1 MRVVT
6 SSPKQF
12 LVQSGFHSGLVVIC
26 LLAATLQSQAN
37 NSRKNQGEVTLAP
50 SYSIKLDLDYREAK
64 FTGTEKV
71 KIQNASRDEIDQ
83 INFHLYPNAGLL
95 DEDTPC
101 LSVHRITLD
110 GRELRF
116 TARPRQTLLKAELP
130 FKLQP
135 GQSLELRLEFSG
147 RLPRIQR
154 EEASLLAHFLQE
166 VNDAVSEERT
176 LRDARDIF
184 FAAEEAM
191 LLGYF
196 YPVVAVRTS
205 QLSEQSLVA
214 GVGGVIFSDAADY
227 EVSVTTDA
235 VATVIGSGTKTEVKD
250 LPATTDSA
258 RSRKL
263 HLFKG
268 AKLRGFGLAIVE
280 RVNSLEQQVRN
291 TRVVSYFREGD
302 DRLGKRALNIVA
314 EAVEAYSQAF
324 GEYPYP
330 QLQIVELPLP
340 AGNSGADL
348 PSLIAMAQA
357 YYIDFDTTKA
367 ARLPSVLSEQAD
379 IIKTSFEFS
388 IANGVARQWWGGIV
402 GSDSERMPYLSEGL
416 ASYSAVYYHEAAYG
430 KPLGEIVL
438 KQQLQG
444 TYQAYRMLGGVDLE
458 ADKPAKDFRNPLQFT
473 AIVQAKSALLFAALR
488 TELGDQKFF
497 EALKAYFAAN
507 RFRIVTVDQLRGA
520 FLNVADDQRTV
531 RLLFQRWLK
540 EKRGDEDIGAPD
552 LTLMAP
558 SVSKIRALGRVFVK
572 IGKTAA
578 KPFNPEAKP

>member
-1 MRVVT
+1 MTFVNPN
-6 SSPKQF
+6 PKN
-12 LVQSGFHSGLVVIC
+12 LWPRTGSDLGLVMLC
-26 LLAATLQSQAN
+26 LMVMTLQSQADN
-37 NSRKNQGEVTLAP
+37 LRKAQGEVALTP
-50 SYSIKLDLDYREAK
+50 SYSIKLDLDFREAR
-64 FTGTEKV
+64 FTGVEKV
-71 KIQNASRDEIDQ
+71 KVYNSSRDEIDQ
-83 INFHLYPNAGLL
+83 ISFYLYPNAGLL
-95 DEDTPC
+95 EEDVPC
-101 LSVHRITLD
+101 LSVQRITSE

-116 TARPRQTLLKAELP
+116 NFRPRQTLLKAELP
-130 FKLQP
+130 TKLLP
-135 GQSLELRLEFSG
+135 GQSLELKLEFYG

-176 LRDARDIF
+176 ARDARDIF
-184 FAAEEAM
+184 FAAEESM

-196 YPVVAVRTS
+196 YPVVAVRSS
-205 QLSEQSLVA
+205 QFSEQSLVA
-214 GVGGVIFSDAADY
+214 GAGGVIFSDAADY

-235 VATVIGSGTKTEVKD
+235 AVTVIGSGAKTESKD
-250 LPATTDSA
+250 LPSAAKDS
-258 RSRKL
+258 SEPRKL
-263 HLFKG
+263 HVFKG
-268 AKLRGFGLAIVE
+268 EKLRGFGLAIVE
-280 RVNSLEQQVRN
+280 RVKSVEQQVRN

-314 EAVEAYSQAF
+314 GALESYSQAF

-340 AGNSGADL
+340 AGNSGAEL

-388 IANGVARQWWGGIV
+388 IANSVARQWWGGIV
-402 GSDSERMPYLSEGL
+402 GSDAERTPYLNEGL
-416 ASYSAVYYHEAAYG
+416 ASYSAVYYHEWAYG

-438 KQQLQG
+438 KQHLQG

-488 TELGDQKFF
+488 AELGDQKFF
-497 EALKAYFAAN
+497 EALKSYCSAN

-520 FLNVADDQRTV
+520 FLNVADDQRSV
-531 RLLFQRWLK
+531 RLLFQRWLR
-540 EKRGDEDIGAPD
+540 EKHGDEDIGAPD
-552 LTLMAP
+552 LTLMSP

-578 KPFNPEAKP
+578 KPF

>member
-1 MRVVT
+1 MRFVNT
-6 SSPKQF
+6 NLKLAFPQTELK
-12 LVQSGFHSGLVVIC
+12 LGLMMLC
-26 LLAATLQSQAN
+26 LMAMALQSQADN
-37 NSRKNQGEVTLAP
+37 ARKSQNETILSP

-71 KIQNASRDEIDQ
+71 KIYNSSRDEIDQ

-95 DEDTPC
+95 DEDAPC
-101 LSVHRITLD
+101 LTVQRITND

-116 TARPRQTLLKAELP
+116 NPRPRQTLLKAELP
-130 FKLQP
+130 FKLLP
-135 GQSLELRLEFSG
+135 GQSLELKLDFSG

-154 EEASLLAHFLQE
+154 EESSLLAHFLQE
-166 VNDAVSEERT
+166 VNDAVNEERT
-176 LRDARDIF
+176 LRDSRDIF
-184 FAAEEAM
+184 FASEEAM

-196 YPVVAVRTS
+196 YPVVAVRPS
-205 QLSEQSLVA
+205 QLAEQSLVA
-214 GVGGVIFSDAADY
+214 GVGGVIFSDSADY
-227 EVSVTTDA
+227 EVNVTTDA
-235 VATVIGSGTKTEVKD
+235 MATVIGSGAKLDSQD
-250 LPATTDSA
+250 LPANDPDKA
-258 RSRKL
+258 RKL
-263 HLFKG
+263 HVFKG
-268 AKLRGFGLAIVE
+268 EKLRGFGLAIVE
-280 RVNSLEQQVRN
+280 RVKSVELKVRN

-302 DRLGKRALNIVA
+302 DRLGKRALDIVA
-314 EAVEAYSQAF
+314 DALEIYSQTF

-340 AGNSGADL
+340 AGNSGAEF
-348 PSLIAMAQA
+348 PSLICMAQA

-379 IIKTSFEFS
+379 VIKTSFEFS

-402 GSDSERMPYLSEGL
+402 GSDSERTPYLSEGL
-416 ASYSAVYYHEAAYG
+416 ASYSAVYYHEVAYG

-458 ADKPAKDFRNPLQFT
+458 AEKPIKDFRNPLQFT

-497 EALKAYFAAN
+497 EALKSYYSAN
-507 RFRIVTVDQLRGA
+507 RFRIVTVDQLRNSFANAAGDPR
-520 FLNVADDQRTV
+520 NV
-531 RLLFQRWLK
+531 RLLFQRWLR
-540 EKRGDEDIGAPD
+540 EKHGDEDIGAPD

-578 KPFNPEAKP
+578 KPF

>member
-1 MRVVT
+1 M
-6 SSPKQF
+6 SNPKHHLCQP
-12 LVQSGFHSGLVVIC
+12 GFQAGLVLFC
-26 LLAATLQSQAN
+26 LLATTLQSQADN
-37 NSRKNQGEVTLAP
+37 LRKSQNEATLTP
-50 SYSIKLDLDYREAK
+50 SYSINLDLDYREAR

-71 KIQNASRDEIDQ
+71 KIHNTSRDEIDQ
-83 INFHLYPNAGLL
+83 ISFHLYPNAGLL
-95 DEDTPC
+95 DEDPPC
-101 LSVHRITLD
+101 LSVQRITLD

-116 TARPRQTLLKAELP
+116 TSRPRQTLLKADLP

-135 GQSLELRLEFSG
+135 GQSLELKLEFSG

-176 LRDARDIF
+176 LRDSRDIF

-196 YPVVAVRTS
+196 YPVLAVRSS

-227 EVSVTTDA
+227 EVSIVTDA
-235 VATVIGSGTKTEVKD
+235 VTTVIGSGAKTETKS
-250 LPATTDSA
+250 LPATTALSKP
-258 RSRKL
+258 RKL
-263 HLFKG
+263 HVFKG
-268 AKLRGFGLAIVE
+268 EKLRGFGLAVVE
-280 RVNSLEQQVRN
+280 RVKSLERKVRN

-302 DRLGKRALNIVA
+302 DRLGERALNIVA
-314 EAVEAYSQAF
+314 DAVEAYSQAF

-340 AGNSGADL
+340 AGNSGADM
-348 PSLIAMAQA
+348 PSLISMAQA
-357 YYIDFDTTKA
+357 YYIDFDNTKA

-379 IIKTSFEFS
+379 IIKLSFEFS
-388 IANGVARQWWGGIV
+388 IANGVARQWWGGVV
-402 GSDSERMPYLSEGL
+402 GSDSERSPYLSEGL
-416 ASYSAVYYHEAAYG
+416 ASYSAVYYHEATYNKQAS
-430 KPLGEIVL
+430 EMML

-444 TYQAYRMLGGVDLE
+444 TYQAYRMLGGVDME

-473 AIVQAKSALLFAALR
+473 AIVQAKSALLFNALR
-488 TELGDQKFF
+488 NELGDQKFF
-497 EALKAYFAAN
+497 EALKSYYAAN
-507 RFRIVTVDQLRGA
+507 RFRIVTVDQLRAA
-520 FLNVADDQRTV
+520 FLNVTDDQRTV

-540 EKRGDEDIGAPD
+540 EKRGDDDIGTPD
-552 LTLMAP
+552 LTLIAP

-578 KPFNPEAKP
+578 KPF

>member
-1 MRVVT
+1 MRVVK
-6 SSPKQF
+6 SNPKHPLFQA
-12 LVQSGFHSGLVVIC
+12 GFHAGLVVVC
-26 LLAATLQSQAN
+26 LLATTLQSQADN
-37 NSRKNQGEVTLAP
+37 LRKNQGEVILAP
-50 SYSIKLDLDYREAK
+50 SYSIRLDLDYREAR
-64 FTGTEKV
+64 FTGAEKV
-71 KIQNASRDEIDQ
+71 KIYNTSRDEIDQ

-95 DEDTPC
+95 DEDPPC
-101 LSVHRITLD
+101 LSVQRITLD

-116 TARPRQTLLKAELP
+116 TSRPRQTLLKVELP

-135 GQSLELRLEFSG
+135 GQSLELKLDFSG

-176 LRDARDIF
+176 LRDSRDIF

-196 YPVVAVRTS
+196 YPVLAVRSS

-227 EVSVTTDA
+227 EVSVVTDA
-235 VATVIGSGTKTEVKD
+235 VATVIGSGAKTEMKD
-250 LPATTDSA
+250 FPSVATDSS
-258 RSRKL
+258 RPRKL
-263 HLFKG
+263 HVFKG
-268 AKLRGFGLAIVE
+268 EKLRGFGLAIVE
-280 RVNSLEQQVRN
+280 RVKSLERQVRN

-302 DRLGKRALNIVA
+302 DRLGERALNIVA
-314 EAVEAYSQAF
+314 DAVEAYSQAF

-357 YYIDFDTTKA
+357 YYIDFDNTKA

-379 IIKTSFEFS
+379 IIKLSFEFS
-388 IANGVARQWWGGIV
+388 IANGVARQWWGGVV
-402 GSDSERMPYLSEGL
+402 GSDSERSPYLSEGL
-416 ASYSAVYYHEAAYG
+416 ASYSAVYYHEATYNKQAS
-430 KPLGEIVL
+430 EMML

-444 TYQAYRMLGGVDLE
+444 TYQAYRMLGGVDME

-473 AIVQAKSALLFAALR
+473 AIVQAKSALLFNALR
-488 TELGDQKFF
+488 NELGDQKFF
-497 EALKAYFAAN
+497 EALKSYYAAN
-507 RFRIVTVDQLRGA
+507 RFRIVTVDQLRAA
-520 FLNVADDQRTV
+520 FLNVADDQRAV
-531 RLLFQRWLK
+531 RFLFQRWLK
-540 EKRGDEDIGAPD
+540 EKRGDDDIGTPD
-552 LTLMAP
+552 LTLIAP

-578 KPFNPEAKP
+578 KPF

>member
-1 MRVVT
+1 MRFVN
-6 SSPKQF
+6 PNLKIAFPQPE
-12 LVQSGFHSGLVVIC
+12 LRLGLMMLC
-26 LLAATLQSQAN
+26 LMAMALQSQADN
-37 NSRKNQGEVTLAP
+37 ARKSQNETILSP

-71 KIQNASRDEIDQ
+71 KIYNSSRDEIDQ

-95 DEDTPC
+95 DEDLPC
-101 LSVHRITLD
+101 LSVQRITND

-116 TARPRQTLLKAELP
+116 NPRPRQTLLKAELP
-130 FKLQP
+130 FKLLP
-135 GQSLELRLEFSG
+135 GQSLELKLDFSG

-154 EEASLLAHFLQE
+154 EESSLLAHFLQE
-166 VNDAVSEERT
+166 VNDAVNEERT
-176 LRDARDIF
+176 LRDSRDIF
-184 FAAEEAM
+184 FASEEAM

-196 YPVVAVRTS
+196 YPVVAVRPS
-205 QLSEQSLVA
+205 QLAEQSLVA
-214 GVGGVIFSDAADY
+214 GVGGVIFSDSADY

-235 VATVIGSGTKTEVKD
+235 IATVIGSSAKLESQD
-250 LPATTDSA
+250 LPANDSA
-258 RSRKL
+258 KPRKL
-263 HLFKG
+263 HVFKG
-268 AKLRGFGLAIVE
+268 EKLRGFGLAIVE
-280 RVNSLEQQVRN
+280 RVKSVELKVRN

-302 DRLGKRALNIVA
+302 ERLGKRALDITA
-314 EAVEAYSQAF
+314 DALEIYSQSF
-324 GEYPYP
+324 GEYPYSH
-330 QLQIVELPLP
+330 LQIVELPLP
-340 AGNSGADL
+340 AGNSGAEF
-348 PSLIAMAQA
+348 PSLICLAQA
-357 YYIDFDTTKA
+357 YYIDFDTTKG
-367 ARLPSVLSEQAD
+367 ARLPSVLSEHAD

-402 GSDSERMPYLSEGL
+402 GSDSERTPCLSEGL
-416 ASYSAVYYHEAAYG
+416 ASYSAVYYHEAVYG

-458 ADKPAKDFRNPLQFT
+458 ADKPIKDFRNPLQFT

-497 EALKAYFAAN
+497 EALKSYYSAN
-507 RFRIVTVDQLRGA
+507 RFRIVTVDQLRNSFANAAGDPR
-520 FLNVADDQRTV
+520 NV
-531 RLLFQRWLK
+531 RLLFQRWLR
-540 EKRGDEDIGAPD
+540 EKHGDEDIGAPD

-578 KPFNPEAKP
+578 KPF

>member
-1 MRVVT
+1 MRFVNSHLKKTFPQTGVHAGWAVV
-6 SSPKQF
+6 
-12 LVQSGFHSGLVVIC
+12 C
-26 LLAATLQSQAN
+26 LMAITLQPRADN
-37 NSRKNQGEVTLAP
+37 LRKPQNDSVLSP
-50 SYSIKLDLDYREAK
+50 SYSINLDLDYREAR

-71 KIQNASRDEIDQ
+71 KIQNSSRDEIDQ
-83 INFHLYPNAGLL
+83 ISFHLYPNAGLL
-95 DEDTPC
+95 EEDAPC
-101 LSVHRITLD
+101 LSVQRITND

-116 TARPRQTLLKAELP
+116 NSRLRQTLLKAELP
-130 FKLQP
+130 FKLLP
-135 GQSLELRLEFSG
+135 GQSLELKLEFSG

-166 VNDAVSEERT
+166 VNDAVSEERIN
-176 LRDARDIF
+176 RDSRDIF
-184 FAAEEAM
+184 FASEEAM

-196 YPVVAVRTS
+196 YPVVAVKSS
-205 QLSEQSLVA
+205 QLAEQSLVA
-214 GVGGVIFSDAADY
+214 GVGGVIFSDAANY
-227 EVSVTTDA
+227 EVSITTDA
-235 VATVIGSGTKTEVKD
+235 EATVIGSGSKIESKD
-250 LPATTDSA
+250 FASATTDA
-258 RSRKL
+258 AKPRKL
-263 HLFKG
+263 HVFKG
-268 AKLRGFGLAIVE
+268 EKLRGFGLAIVE
-280 RVNSLEQQVRN
+280 RIKSVEQQVRN

-314 EAVEAYSQAF
+314 SALETYSQAF

-340 AGNSGADL
+340 AGNSGAEL

-388 IANGVARQWWGGIV
+388 IANGVARQWWGGVV
-402 GSDSERMPYLSEGL
+402 GSDCERSPYLNEGL
-416 ASYSAVYYHEAAYG
+416 ASYSAVYYHEATYG

-458 ADKPAKDFRNPLQFT
+458 ADKPVKDFRNPLQFT

-488 TELGDQKFF
+488 SELGDQKFF
-497 EALKAYFAAN
+497 EALKSYYLIN
-507 RFRIVTVDQLRGA
+507 RFRIVTVDQLRNV
-520 FLNVADDQRTV
+520 FLNVADDQRNV

-552 LTLMAP
+552 LTLMSP

-578 KPFNPEAKP
+578 KPF

>member
-1 MRVVT
+1 MRIVM
-6 SSPKQF
+6 SNPKHPLYQP
-12 LVQSGFHSGLVVIC
+12 GFHAGLMMVC
-26 LLAATLQSQAN
+26 LLATTLQSHADHL
-37 NSRKNQGEVTLAP
+37 RKNQNEATLTP
-50 SYSIKLDLDYREAK
+50 SYSINLDLDYREAK

-71 KIQNASRDEIDQ
+71 KIHNTSRDEIDQ

-95 DEDTPC
+95 DEDPPC
-101 LSVHRITLD
+101 LSVQRITLD

-116 TARPRQTLLKAELP
+116 TSRPRQTLLKAELP

-135 GQSLELRLEFSG
+135 GQSLELKLEFSG

-176 LRDARDIF
+176 LRDSRDIF

-196 YPVVAVRTS
+196 YPVLAVRSS

-235 VATVIGSGTKTEVKD
+235 VATIIGSGEKTEVKD
-250 LPATTDSA
+250 FPASTDPS
-258 RSRKL
+258 RPRKL
-263 HLFKG
+263 HVFKG
-268 AKLRGFGLAIVE
+268 EKLRGFGLAIVE
-280 RVNSLEQQVRN
+280 RVKSVERQVRK

-302 DRLGKRALNIVA
+302 DRLGNRALDIVA
-314 EAVEAYSQAF
+314 DAVEAYSQAF

-402 GSDSERMPYLSEGL
+402 GSDSERQPFLNEGL
-416 ASYSAVYYHEAAYG
+416 ASYSAVYYHEATYG

-438 KQQLQG
+438 RQQLQG
-444 TYQAYRMLGGVDLE
+444 TYQAYRMLGGVDME

-473 AIVQAKSALLFAALR
+473 AIVQAKSALMFSELR
-488 TELGDQKFF
+488 KELGDQKFF

-520 FLNVADDQRTV
+520 FLNAADDPRDV
-531 RLLFQRWLK
+531 RLLFQRWLR

>member
-6 SSPKQF
+6 SPPKQF
-12 LVQSGFHSGLVVIC
+12 LFQPGFHSGLVVIC

-37 NSRKNQGEVTLAP
+37 NPRKNQGEVTSAP

-116 TARPRQTLLKAELP
+116 TARPRQTLLKVELP
-130 FKLQP
+130 FKFQP
-135 GQSLELRLEFSG
+135 GQSLELKLEFSG

-196 YPVVAVRTS
+196 YPVVAVRSS

-250 LPATTDSA
+250 FPATTDSA

-268 AKLRGFGLAIVE
+268 EKLRGFGLAIVE
-280 RVNSLEQQVRN
+280 RVKSLEQQVRN

-314 EAVEAYSQAF
+314 EAVEVYSQAF

-402 GSDSERMPYLSEGL
+402 GSDSERTPFLSEGL

-497 EALKAYFAAN
+497 EALKAYFATN
-507 RFRIVTVDQLRGA
+507 RFRIVTMDQLRGA
-520 FLNVADDQRTV
+520 FLNVANDQRTV
-531 RLLFQRWLK
+531 RMLFQRWLK